1 MFKRTNGFNLLIL
14 LVITG
19 LGSQIS
25 NTTIDGKERRFLID
39 HLKNTKA
46 AFVQSSKG
54 LSEAQ
59 LDFKPSPDKWSIK
72 ECMQH
77 LALAEKGI
85 WSLAETTLK
94 QPANPE
100 KRSEIKITDNDFLN
114 GITDRSKKFKAPEM
128 FEPRQAKWT
137 TTKEIMDSFKDDRA
151 ALIKYVKT
159 TTEDVRNHV
168 ADSPFGLMDAYQI
181 MLLISAHTNRH
192 TQQIEEV
199 KKDPDF
205 PK

>member
-1 MFKRTNGFNLLIL
+1 MFKRTNGFILLIL

-19 LGSQIS
+19 LGSQVS
-25 NTTIDGKERRFLID
+25 NTTIDAKERRFLID
-39 HLKNTKA
+39 HLKDTKT
-46 AFVQSSKG
+46 AFLQSTKG

-59 LDFKPSPDKWSIK
+59 LTFKSAPDKWSIK

-85 WSLAETTLK
+85 WSMAEAALK

-100 KRSEIKITDNDFLN
+100 KRSEIKMTDNDFLV
-114 GITDRSKKFKAPEM
+114 GITDRSKKFQAPEM
-128 FEPRQAKWT
+128 FQPTQAKWAT
-137 TTKEIMDSFKDDRA
+137 AEETMESFKEDRA
-151 ALIKYVKT
+151 AHIKYVKT

-168 ADSPFGLMDAYQI
+168 AETPFGYIDAYQV
-181 MLLISAHTNRH
+181 MLLLSAHTNRH

-199 KKDPDF
+199 KKDTGF